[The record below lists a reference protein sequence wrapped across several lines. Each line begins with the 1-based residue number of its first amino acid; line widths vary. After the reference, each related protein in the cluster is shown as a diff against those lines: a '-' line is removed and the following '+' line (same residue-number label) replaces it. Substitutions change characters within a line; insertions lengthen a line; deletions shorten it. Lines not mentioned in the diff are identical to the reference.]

1 MFAVDARRGHVMRTS
16 RPSHALL
23 KAMDCCAGPESAD
36 RYCPAC
42 AASGKLVGVA
52 PVRSHAPDAIDGP
65 WSFCPNASCPVVF
78 FLNDDVIDDGGVVS
92 QVGGKAA
99 SKPLPVCFCFGYTA
113 SAIAADLARCGRST
127 VKESVKDA
135 VAGGL
140 CACEHL
146 NPAGAC
152 CLPAIRREI
161 SRGIDSR
168 KSSSTR

>member
-1 MFAVDARRGHVMRTS
+1 MRFLKLWIVAQDRSQLIGIVRPVQRRGSLSAWPRFDPTLLMRSTVHGAFA
-16 RPSHALL
+16 RALRARA
-23 KAMDCCAGPESAD
+23 K
-36 RYCPAC
+36 
-42 AASGKLVGVA
+42 
-52 PVRSHAPDAIDGP
+52 
-65 WSFCPNASCPVVF
+65 F
-78 FLNDDVIDDGGVVS
+78 FVDDDVIDDGDVLS
-92 QVGGKAA
+92 QVGRKAA
-99 SKPLPVCFCFGYTA
+99 SKPLPVCFCLGYTA
-113 SAIAADLARCGRST
+113 SAIAADLTRCGRST

-152 CLPAIRREI
+152 CLPAIRRKI